1 MMQGH
6 EKSDLVIVA
15 MKPANKAKEAHC
27 GGVCRGER
35 SGVGGAK
42 GGGQGEY
49 APAQHVLD
57 SEPGSR
63 DKRAGAYTATC
74 AVTHPR
80 QGAVCGKAAR
90 TDPGGGRAMKRTSLP
105 LLASSSPGS
114 RLQANWLFSGIG
126 LPPGRRQ
133 KCAPAVS

>member
-1 MMQGH
+1 MMYGH

-15 MKPANKAKEAHC
+15 MKPANKAKKAPC
-27 GGVCRGER
+27 GGVCGGGR

-49 APAQHVLD
+49 APAKHVLD

-63 DKRAGAYTATC
+63 VKGAGAYTATC

-80 QGAVCGKAAR
+80 QEPYAGKPHVRIWA
-90 TDPGGGRAMKRTSLP
+90 GGVR
-105 LLASSSPGS
+105 
-114 RLQANWLFSGIG
+114 
-126 LPPGRRQ
+126 
-133 KCAPAVS
+133 